1 MISKDIRIIS
11 ACNQE
16 WEGQTHCDN
25 LSFSGVGKVNA
36 TIHTMKIIRVHKP
49 NGVVTAQVGSQDKR
63 PKQVE
68 NWKNVFNKNFGNATL
83 DRVYIPSFDSSW
95 NFYSSVNH

>member
-1 MISKDIRIIS
+1 MNVVGIYGKNMDEIIRI
-11 ACNQE
+11 
-16 WEGQTHCDN
+16 
-25 LSFSGVGKVNA
+25 L
-36 TIHTMKIIRVHKP
+36 KP

-63 PKQVE
+63 PKQVD
-68 NWKNVFNKNFGNATL
+68 NWKNVFNRNFGNATL